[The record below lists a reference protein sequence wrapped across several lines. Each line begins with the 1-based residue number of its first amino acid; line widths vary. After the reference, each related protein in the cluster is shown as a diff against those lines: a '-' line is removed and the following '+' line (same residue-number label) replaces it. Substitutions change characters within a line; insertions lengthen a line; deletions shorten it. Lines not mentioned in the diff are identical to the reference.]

1 MNAPPLPADETLVPS
16 VSTFPSLRTFD
27 DTDDSTDP
35 AGAALALED
44 PRGAR
49 AAGLDLAEPHPAVAA
64 DVIGPAAPDEVSAA
78 VLQYESVPVEAPAPS
93 LRARAVRGSL
103 FTAGG
108 HSASIVMRLGTNMVL
123 TRLLAP
129 ELFGLMGLVNIF
141 LNGLQMFSDLG
152 VGPSIIQNR
161 RGEEPAFLRT
171 AWTIQVTRGVG
182 LFGLSLLIAWPVS
195 HFYGE
200 RALLWLVPLAAVN
213 ALVAGFNSTAMFRVE
228 RHLELGKLTLLNL
241 ATQVMTVGGMILWA
255 YWFRNVYALLVPGLL
270 GTAFT
275 MFVSHRLLPKSES
288 GGDGFGWDAGAAA
301 ELMHFG
307 KWIFLST
314 LLAFGT
320 NQADR
325 LVLGKMIPLELLGV
339 YGIGMLLATM
349 PAQIILKLGQAVA
362 FPAYSRVK
370 DEPRRFA
377 SAVHRVR
384 TPLLLV
390 GAASVTGLIAGGQA
404 LINLMYDQRYVD
416 AGWVVQ
422 AISAGVWFQILG
434 STNGSILLAKG
445 ESRWLAVAQG
455 FKLTG
460 MVGMMLL
467 GYRYGLPGL
476 GNLSIPAG
484 FPGAVAGVAGSE
496 LIGYAVSAMAVHR
509 MGLKLVRRDAL
520 LTLAVAGTSAVAWT
534 VGRIVGGLVTPGA
547 SGLAKHLPALAE
559 LAAIGALVAALWLP
573 FTAWQWRRMKRG

>member
-1 MNAPPLPADETLVPS
+1 MSTLDAPDYAAVLDDPEG
-16 VSTFPSLRTFD
+16 LR
-27 DTDDSTDP
+27 
-35 AGAALALED
+35 AAALAD
-44 PRGAR
+44 
-49 AAGLDLAEPHPAVAA
+49 AAPHPAVAA
-64 DVIGPAAPDEVSAA
+64 DVIGPAAPDVATLE
-78 VLQYESVPVEAPAPS
+78 YESAPVDSTPHRPAPS

-108 HSASIVMRLGTNMVL
+108 HSLAIVLRLGTNMVL

-161 RGEEPAFLRT
+161 RGEEPSFLRT
-171 AWTIQVTRGVG
+171 AYTIQATRGVG
-182 LFGLSLLIAWPVS
+182 LFALSLLIAYPVAR
-195 HFYGE
+195 FYGE
-200 RALLWLVPLAAVN
+200 PMLLLLIPLAAVN

-228 RHLELGKLTLLNL
+228 RHLQLGRLTLLNL
-241 ATQVMTVGGMILWA
+241 ATQVLTVAGMILWA
-255 YWFRNVYALLVPGLL
+255 WWFRNIYALLIPGLI
-270 GTAFT
+270 GTSFA
-275 MFVSHRLLPKSES
+275 MLLSHRLLPKSQS
-288 GGDGFGWDAGAAA
+288 GGDRFGWDAASAS

-370 DEPRRFA
+370 DEPARFA
-377 SAVHRVR
+377 ATVRRVR

-404 LINLMYDQRYVD
+404 LIHLMYDARYAD
-416 AGWVVQ
+416 AGWIVQ

-434 STNGSILLAKG
+434 STNGSVLLARG

-455 FKLTG
+455 VKLVG
-460 MVGMMLL
+460 MVGLMLM
-467 GYRYGLPGL
+467 GYRYGLPLGWAGL
-476 GNLSIPAG
+476 GAVSIPAG
-484 FPGAVAGVAGSE
+484 FAGAVAGVAGSE
-496 LIGYAVSAMAVHR
+496 VLGWAASAAALEPMR
-509 MGLKLVRRDAL
+509 LGLVRRDVL
-520 LTLAVAGTSAVAWT
+520 LTLAVAAASGVAWA
-534 VGRIVGGLVTPGA
+534 VGRSCAALVAAGPSGFSKRLPTLVELAIVGGLVA
-547 SGLAKHLPALAE
+547 
-559 LAAIGALVAALWLP
+559 VMWLP
-573 FTAWQWRRMKRG
+573 FTAWQWRRMKGGR